1 MQLTTFL
8 RSSAELAAS
17 RHRWTAQFPNLE
29 AGRLQ
34 NNGSGNKARAIPM
47 CHHLIATGTYGID
60 DLSTFVSVSN
70 FEFLLQENGSLLIRG
85 LDYARDELIVGRRRG
100 RV

>member
-29 AGRLQ
+29 AGKLWANRLGY
-34 NNGSGNKARAIPM
+34 NARVVPM
-47 CHHLIATGTYGID
+47 GHHLIATGTYGVD
-60 DLSTFVSVSN
+60 DLGAFVSIGN
-70 FEFLLQENGSLLIRG
+70 FEFLLQENGGLLI
-85 LDYARDELIVGRRRG
+85 
-100 RV
+100 

>member
-8 RSSAELAAS
+8 RSSTELAAS

-34 NNGSGNKARAIPM
+34 NNRSDNKVRVVPM
-47 CHHLIATGTYGID
+47 CHHLVATGTYGVN
-60 DLSTFVSVSN
+60 DLGAFISIGN
-70 FEFLLQENGSLLIRG
+70 FKLLLQENRGLLIRR
-85 LDYARDELIVGRRRG
+85 LDYTRDELFVGRRRG
-100 RV
+100 RM